1 MRIQCIPGF
10 ARIGG
15 LRGISPFLGSGEGAM
30 FAGWDDGVS
39 KYLLAKFFFS
49 VLSFLDRDKLDQ
61 KFYAGNRNGICA
73 ICNLEMKAFSSG

>member
-1 MRIQCIPGF
+1 
-10 ARIGG
+10 
-15 LRGISPFLGSGEGAM
+15 M